1 MFLIKKISNF
11 FFYIVLFIGF
21 TLPNNYNYYLN
32 LWGVSFQFREIAYL
46 TLPFI
51 NIFCS
56 SNRSFKNNDALFKTL
71 WLFFFTILLITEVI
85 KTFYYGDP
93 LVNAFNTIRIS
104 LPFLSTMLLLSMGI
118 KANIKVTWLV
128 LNLAILVSAIITILS
143 PFFNFSFLFDT
154 SMYENVLEVL
164 EGRLIN
170 DNASFGI
177 LGIYILSIKKK
188 VWFNTFLFKIIAIF
202 SIVILLLTFTRTYL
216 ALMVLAFIYCNFRGL
231 FSLNGLKKIITY
243 FIFMLSIVIIA
254 YNSFEL
260 IKNQLDYRILSII
273 NNEVSLSESVYE
285 DVREIIFKGV
295 VEKLSNGYWI
305 FGLPLSIPI
314 FYWPRFDGLEG
325 MANTDTTFINVL
337 LRFGLIPLILFLLII
352 FRLKTISINKQ
363 VYKYLLVF
371 YGLASLNMDA
381 LMIHN
386 SIFFFGVA
394 CVLLVDQREDTEDK
408 KLNFNFNFKRL
419 R

>member
-1 MFLIKKISNF
+1 
-11 FFYIVLFIGF
+11 
-21 TLPNNYNYYLN
+21 
-32 LWGVSFQFREIAYL
+32 VSFQFREIAYL